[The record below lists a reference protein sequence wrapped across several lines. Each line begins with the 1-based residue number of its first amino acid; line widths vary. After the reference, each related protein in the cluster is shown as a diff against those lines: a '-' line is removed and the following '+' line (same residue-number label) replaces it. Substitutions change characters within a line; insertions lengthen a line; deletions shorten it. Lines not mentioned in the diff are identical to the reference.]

1 MIKSMT
7 GYGRAS
13 AEIDSMMI
21 TVEIKSVNHRYFE
34 LNSRIPRVYGFLDE
48 KVKSFLQGVI
58 SRGKI
63 ECYIQIDA
71 LDNDDVVVKVN
82 HSLSSAYITALSEL
96 AERYEIRNDVSVSS
110 LTRYSDILS
119 VHKEQAD
126 EEKIWSVVKI
136 VLQNAADSFIKM
148 REQEGERLKADVLS
162 RADTILEEV
171 KFVEQR
177 SPETVKEYKQKLEAR
192 IRELIADAH
201 VDEQRLLT
209 EAAIFADKTA
219 VDEETVRLR
228 SHIEQLNA
236 MFDDDAA
243 IGRKMD
249 FLIQE
254 INREANTIGSKAQDV
269 EIARKVLNIKAEV
282 EKIRE
287 QVQNIE

>member
-58 SRGKI
+58 SRGKV

-71 LDNDDVVVKVN
+71 LDTDDVIVRVN
-82 HSLSSAYITALSEL
+82 HSLASGYITALNEL
-96 AERYEIRNDVSVSS
+96 AERYDIRNDISASS

-126 EEKIWSVVKI
+126 EKKIWSAVNT
-136 VLQNAADSFIKM
+136 VLENAVESFVKM
-148 REQEGERLKADVLS
+148 REKEGEKLKADVLG

-192 IRELIADAH
+192 IKELIADAH

-228 SHIEQLNA
+228 SHIEQLYA
-236 MFDDDAA
+236 MFEDDGAV
-243 IGRKMD
+243 GRKMD
-249 FLIQE
+249 FLVQE